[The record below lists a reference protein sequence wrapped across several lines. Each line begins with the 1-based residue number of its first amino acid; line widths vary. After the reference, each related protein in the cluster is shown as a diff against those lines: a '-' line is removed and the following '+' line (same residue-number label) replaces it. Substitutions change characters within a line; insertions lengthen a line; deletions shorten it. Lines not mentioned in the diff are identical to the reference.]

1 MWVTVTLSSEG
12 GTAMELKA
20 VTEGTRTVIA
30 KNQKKHHEKYPINRL
45 M

>member
-30 KNQKKHHEKYPINRL
+30 KNQKKHNEKYPINR
-45 M
+45 

>member
-30 KNQKKHHEKYPINRL
+30 KNQKKHHEKYPINCL